1 MLLPTVIG
9 ALLILMV
16 LLDAFETIVLPR
28 RVTRRLRLSI
38 LVLRPLW
45 RLWARPAR
53 HWRSGDRRETYL
65 SFFGPFGLILLIA
78 LWAVGLMAG
87 FALLLWGLGAQ
98 MATTAGDVDFGT
110 ALYGSG
116 TTLFTLGLGDVLPHT
131 AIGRVL
137 VVAEAGTGFAFL
149 ALIISY
155 LPVLY
160 QAFSSREVNVSLL
173 DARAGSPPSAGEL
186 LRRHAGKDFETTLG
200 QLLSEGERWA
210 AELMESHLSYPLLA
224 FYRSQHERQS
234 WLAALTT
241 LLDVSALVIVGIDD
255 APERPAR
262 LTFAMARHA
271 AADVSRAL
279 GTTPNYHGGHDRL
292 PPTDLDALRAMLR
305 EAGIP
310 LREGREADEKLA
322 QLRHK
327 YEPYVSALADR
338 LLMPLPHW
346 LPTPGA
352 RDDWQI
358 TAWGPEPTDVAREG
372 VASRA

>member
-1 MLLPTVIG
+1 MLLPTVGG
-9 ALLILMV
+9 ALLIFMV

-38 LVLRPLW
+38 LVLRPFWLLW
-45 RLWARPAR
+45 RRPAR
-53 HWRSGDRRETYL
+53 HWRGGERREAYL

-78 LWAVGLMAG
+78 VWAVGLMVG
-87 FALLLWGLGAQ
+87 FALLFWGLGAQ
-98 MATTAGDVDFGT
+98 MATAAGDVDFGT

-137 VVAEAGTGFAFL
+137 VVVEGGTGFAFL

-160 QAFSSREVNVSLL
+160 QAFSRREVNVTLL

-200 QLLSEGERWA
+200 QLLTEGERWA

-241 LLDVSALVIVGIDD
+241 MLDVSALVIIGIDD

-271 AADVSRAL
+271 AADLSKVL
-279 GTTPNYHGGHDRL
+279 GTTPNYHGHNRL
-292 PPTDLDALRAMLR
+292 PPTELVELRAMLR

-310 LREGREADEKLA
+310 LRDGPEADEKLA
-322 QLRHK
+322 LLRHK

-338 LLMPLPHW
+338 LLMPLPPW

-358 TAWGPEPTDVAREG
+358 TAWGAEPVDVAREG
-372 VASRA
+372 AAGRA